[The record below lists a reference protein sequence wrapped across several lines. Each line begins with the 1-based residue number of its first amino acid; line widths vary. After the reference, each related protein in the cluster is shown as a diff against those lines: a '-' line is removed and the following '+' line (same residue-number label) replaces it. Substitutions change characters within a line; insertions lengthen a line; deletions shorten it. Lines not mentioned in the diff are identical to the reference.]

1 MSSKALLAAAVAAL
15 VLTASCEFPFS
26 LRDSEEPTGVS
37 TQLIPTTR
45 PLDVRSNIW
54 RSINNGDAISYGSQL
69 AGAFAFTPDPID
81 QAALEQTY
89 PGAFADW
96 TADVERSVMEYAL
109 DPVRCSLSI
118 LSLSDSTV
126 LEETETSYSI
136 RYAYS
141 VLLIIEDD
149 FIEDDF
155 QAYSGQARLMMI
167 KKPDDNLWYLEKW
180 EDIRVEGSEKETL
193 GILKGRIR
201 ATK

>member
-136 RYAYS
+136 RYTYS
-141 VLLIIEDD
+141 VIFIIDD
-149 FIEDDF
+149 EFHTY
-155 QAYSGQARLMMI
+155 AGQARLMMI

-180 EDIRVEGSEKETL
+180 EDIRVEGSEKETW

>member
-136 RYAYS
+136 RYTYS
-141 VLLIIEDD
+141 VIFIIDD
-149 FIEDDF
+149 EF
-155 QAYSGQARLMMI
+155 QAYAGQARLMMI

-180 EDIRVEGSEKETL
+180 EDIRVEGSEKETW